1 MIGVDSDNF
10 TDIRFMRYLLS
21 FVLVFIC
28 LDMSGQ
34 NLTGIWRGKRTQVAG
49 GCYPEYWLELHVY
62 YNKDNSIMGNAYNY
76 YDTERY
82 TKINFTGRYNPTTKR
97 LVIIENAVVQF
108 NVPNNCIPCI
118 KTYDLNWVL
127 SDKQSLD
134 GDWKGHEMGNSNL
147 CPPGK
152 IHLTK
157 ETVAVFPVD
166 VFQNDTLAKIQKNL
180 KIQQREKELVK
191 TIDIDNPEIKI
202 ELYDN
207 AEIDGDTV
215 TVFLNNT
222 LLLYK
227 KLLTAKP
234 LVLNITAFPNMEYE
248 FMMYADN
255 LGGIPPNTSLM
266 IVSAGTKRYEMRISS
281 SEQKSAVVKLKYNP
295 EN

>member
-1 MIGVDSDNF
+1 
-10 TDIRFMRYLLS
+10 MRYLLL
-21 FVLVFIC
+21 FALIIFC
-28 LDMSGQ
+28 LDLSGQ
-34 NLTGIWRGKRTQVAG
+34 NLTGIWRGKRTQVSG

-76 YDTERY
+76 YDKDRY

-127 SDKQSLD
+127 TDKQSLD
-134 GDWKGHEMGNSNL
+134 GDWKGHEMGNSNV

-152 IHLTK
+152 IHLNK
-157 ETVAVFPVD
+157 EAVSVFPVD
-166 VFQNDTLAKIQKNL
+166 VFQNDTLAKLQKSLN
-180 KIQQREKELVK
+180 IQQREKELVK
-191 TIDIDNPEIKI
+191 TVEIDTSEIKI

-227 KLLTAKP
+227 KMLTNKP
-234 LVLNITAFPNMEYE
+234 LVLNFTAFPNTDYE

-255 LGGIPPNTSLM
+255 LGRIPPNTSLM
-266 IVSAGTKRYEMRISS
+266 IITAGTKRYEMRISS
-281 SEQKSAVVKLKYNP
+281 SEQKSAVVRFRYKSG
-295 EN
+295 